1 MSDPPIKLLKPPKPR
16 RQGQGCAALIL
27 ITVIGSVIAAG
38 LLTLVSSWKTTFD
51 ECAKTETELRA
62 EYVGLT
68 WEIYAREAKIAAE
81 VGQSKT
87 IDDLKTLLKES
98 YYNNSKYKDKSLGE
112 LRVQFTVNQDRLRI
126 VEKNETY
133 EKDIKELNGKIS
145 QLPRVAE
152 LSEVITYGTVPNTL
166 HDNDL
171 KDLIVVTLA
180 ILTKDKLTFFLNPFR
195 TYYDETCTYQ
205 NVTLN
210 WLDLNNLVYRGTL
223 RTFSDA
229 VRQQTDWLK
238 AHPESN

>member
-1 MSDPPIKLLKPPKPR
+1 MR
-16 RQGQGCAALIL
+16 G
-27 ITVIGSVIAAG
+27 
-38 LLTLVSSWKTTFD
+38 
-51 ECAKTETELRA
+51 
-62 EYVGLT
+62 EYIGLT

-133 EKDIKELNGKIS
+133 EKDIKELNGKIG

-210 WLDLNNLVYRGTL
+210 WLDLNELVYRGTL

>member
-1 MSDPPIKLLKPPKPR
+1 MSDPPIRLRKPPKPR
-16 RQGQGCAALIL
+16 KQGPGCVALFL
-27 ITVIGSVIAAG
+27 ITVVGGVIIFG
-38 LLTLVSSWKTTFD
+38 LGALWSSWKTTFD

-62 EYVGLT
+62 EYIGLT
-68 WEIYAREAKIAAE
+68 WEIYAREAKITAE

-87 IDDLKTLLKES
+87 IDDLKTLLKEP

-133 EKDIKELNGKIS
+133 EKDTKKLYESIN

-171 KDLIVVTLA
+171 KDLIVATLA
-180 ILTKDKLTFFLNPFR
+180 IRNKDALTFFLNPFR
-195 TYYDETCTYQ
+195 TYYEETCTYQ

-210 WLDLNNLVYRGTL
+210 WLDLNELVYRGTL